1 MTVALID
8 SGLGLLP
15 TSAWLRRLRP
25 ELDLLLSMDPDG
37 APWGPKP
44 AQWVVD
50 RVVAAADRAVGL
62 GAEVVVL
69 PCNTASVTA
78 LDHVRTHLGDSIPV
92 IGTVPAI
99 KPAAAV
105 SRSVAIWATAAT
117 TASAYQADLIA
128 RFGNGSHV
136 VGVACHGLA
145 DAIDLG
151 DTDRIAAAVDAAV
164 ASTPDSCD
172 AVVLGCTHY
181 PLVAD
186 LITERLPAGVTLFDS
201 ARAVAA
207 QTLRR
212 IDALGRDVGGGGT
225 VSVLVSGRPGALPA
239 SAGVY
244 ADGRELVVPV
254 RSVEDSP
261 MRSVEDSPMR
271 GVEDLPMRSVDESR
285 MR

>member
-1 MTVALID
+1 MIVALID

-25 ELDLLLSMDPDG
+25 DLDLLLSLDPEN

-44 AQWVVD
+44 EQWVID
-50 RVVAAADRAVGL
+50 RVVGTARRAVDR

-78 LDHVRTHLGDSIPV
+78 LEHVRVEVGDAIPV

-105 SRSVAIWATAAT
+105 CDSVAIWATAAT
-117 TASAYQADLIA
+117 TASAYQANLID
-128 RFGNGSHV
+128 RFGNGSSV

-151 DTDRIAAAVDAAV
+151 DVEAARAAIEAAAAN
-164 ASTPDSCD
+164 TPDD
-172 AVVLGCTHY
+172 VGGVVLGCTHY
-181 PLVAD
+181 PLVAEE
-186 LITERLPAGVTLFDS
+186 IASHLPDGVVLFDS
-201 ARAVAA
+201 AEAVAA

-212 IDALGRDVGGGGT
+212 IDALGRDTTGQGT
-225 VSVLVSGRPGALPA
+225 VEVLLSGSPGELPA
-239 SAGVY
+239 SA
-244 ADGRELVVPV
+244 ASFEAGRLLLAAP
-254 RSVEDSP
+254 
-261 MRSVEDSPMR
+261 
-271 GVEDLPMRSVDESR
+271 SR
-285 MR
+285 

>member
-44 AQWVVD
+44 SPWVID
-50 RVVAAADRAVGL
+50 RVIAAADRAVEL
-62 GAEVVVL
+62 GAQVVVL

-78 LDHVRTHLGDSIPV
+78 LEEVRAHLGESIPV

-99 KPAAAV
+99 KPAAAA
-105 SRSVAIWATAAT
+105 SRSVAIWATATT
-117 TASAYQADLIA
+117 TASSYQADLIA
-128 RFGNGSHV
+128 RFANDSDV

-145 DAIDLG
+145 DAIDAG
-151 DTDRIAAAVDAAV
+151 DTDRISAAIAAAA
-164 ASTPDSCD
+164 ASTPASCD

-186 LITERLPAGVTLFDS
+186 EIAARLPSGVTLFDS
-201 ARAVAA
+201 APAVAA

-212 IDALGRDVGGGGT
+212 IDALGRNLGGSGG
-225 VSVLVSGRPGALPA
+225 VSVLLSGRPGRLPA
-239 SAGVY
+239 SALGY
-244 ADGRELVVPV
+244 RAAAPLV
-254 RSVEDSP
+254 R
-261 MRSVEDSPMR
+261 
-271 GVEDLPMRSVDESR
+271 DLRPL
-285 MR
+285 